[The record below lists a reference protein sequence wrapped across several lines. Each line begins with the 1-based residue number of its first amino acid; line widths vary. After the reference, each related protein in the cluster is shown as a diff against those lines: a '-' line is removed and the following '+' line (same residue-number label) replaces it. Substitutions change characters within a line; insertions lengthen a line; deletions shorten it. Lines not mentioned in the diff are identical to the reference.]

1 MRARTLH
8 PLSRAL
14 NTMTGKSIPA
24 EARRFVSLFWHWDE
38 VAGETLARQVSPVR
52 WARSAREQKTLWLQ
66 VLQGMAMDL
75 WYQKPVL
82 QERIEHYVGHPVRLV
97 LEEKMTNA
105 PADLPRKKPSSL
117 ASSPALWTPN
127 PRTLPLI
134 QTLDYTPLRQAFERW
149 HTLMCTNEQASNSVH
164 QNATPPG

>member
-1 MRARTLH
+1 MRARTLY
-8 PLSRAL
+8 PLRRAL
-14 NTMTGKSIPA
+14 NAMSGNSIPA

-38 VAGETLARQVSPVR
+38 VAGETLAQQVCPVR
-52 WARSAREQKTLWLQ
+52 WARSAREQRTLWLQ

-97 LEEKMTNA
+97 LEEKMTDA
-105 PADLPRKKPSSL
+105 PAGAARQQPASRT
-117 ASSPALWTPN
+117 SSPALWTPD

-134 QTLDYTPLRQAFERW
+134 QTLDHTPLRQAFERW
-149 HTLMCTNEQASNSVH
+149 HTLMCTNDQEGKSIH
-164 QNATPPG
+164 QNATSPG